1 MKIDYAL
8 IQPSWPG
15 GVHAASLKSHHHH
28 HHYHHNHHHN
38 HHHHHNYNHHH
49 NHHHHHNH
57 PRQEMQMQPAYR
69 VGRMASATQP
79 RRREQVIF
87 KMTVM
92 MMKVMV
98 MKVMVMKVMVMIGDE
113 YWDDDGDALWASVT
127 HPQRRE

>member
-1 MKIDYAL
+1 MLMKTKRPKQMKIDHAL
-8 IQPSWPG
+8 KPSWPG
-15 GVHAASLKSHHHH
+15 GVHAAGLKSHHHH
-28 HHYHHNHHHN
+28 HHYHHR
-38 HHHHHNYNHHH
+38 HHH

-57 PRQEMQMQPAYR
+57 PRQEVQMQPAYR

-98 MKVMVMKVMVMIGDE
+98 MMGDE
-113 YWDDDGDALWASVT
+113 YWDDDGDALWAST
-127 HPQRRE
+127 TQPQRRE

>member
-1 MKIDYAL
+1 MKIDHAL
-8 IQPSWPG
+8 KPSWPG
-15 GVHAASLKSHHHH
+15 GVHAAGLKSHHHH
-28 HHYHHNHHHN
+28 HH
-38 HHHHHNYNHHH
+38 HHHHYHH

-57 PRQEMQMQPAYR
+57 PRQEVQMQPAYR

-98 MKVMVMKVMVMIGDE
+98 MKVMVMMAMSIGMMVAMHSGQAQLNPR
-113 YWDDDGDALWASVT
+113 GGS
-127 HPQRRE
+127 R